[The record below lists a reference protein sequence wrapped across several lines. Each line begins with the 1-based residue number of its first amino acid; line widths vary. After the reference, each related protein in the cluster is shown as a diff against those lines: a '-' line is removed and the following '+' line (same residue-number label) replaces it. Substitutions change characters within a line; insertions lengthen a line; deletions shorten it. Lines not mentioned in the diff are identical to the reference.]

1 MADIDWSVGEN
12 AGVQGNTEANADHI
26 GLYFAAFLRFDITWN
41 AIFRD
46 DRLNF
51 ITVDNL
57 NAKFLGDVVDHFT
70 SLEVKA
76 IAKPVR
82 AAHEPG
88 RVEFANRET
97 IA

>member
-26 GLYFAAFLRFDITWN
+26 GLYFATFLRFDITWN

-57 NAKFLGDVVDHFT
+57 NAKFLSDVVDHFT

-82 AAHEPG
+82 ATHEPG
-88 RVEFANRET
+88 RVEFASCET